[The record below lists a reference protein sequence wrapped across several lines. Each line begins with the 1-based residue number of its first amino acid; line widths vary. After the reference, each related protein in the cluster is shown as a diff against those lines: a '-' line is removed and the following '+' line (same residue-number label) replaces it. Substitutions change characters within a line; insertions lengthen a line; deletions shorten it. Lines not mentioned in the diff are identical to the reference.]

1 MGKRTITFIFF
12 ATTICFSCR
21 TYVSGNGSK
30 HRQFLPTKDRA
41 AISDI
46 DTNSFIKL
54 PFNLN
59 DYCNKVAYKNG
70 KRVIETIEGTDLST
84 IANTKGRYYVYFWNP
99 VCPAAR
105 IDIHKMDS
113 LSKKGE
119 NVIMISMRSNYDI
132 ISNKLDKT
140 SFAQYPC
147 YVLEAEKYTDLLLV
161 RKIRFTK
168 EACESCYEQYKDDL
182 AVADYLL
189 VENGSITPI
198 MYNDTTN
205 SSILKN

>member
-1 MGKRTITFIFF
+1 MGKRTIAFIFF

-30 HRQFLPTKDRA
+30 HRQFLPSKDRA

-46 DTNSFIKL
+46 DTNRFIKL
-54 PFNLN
+54 PFSLS
-59 DYCNKVAYKNG
+59 DYSNKVAYKNG
-70 KRVIETIEGTDLST
+70 KRIIETIEGADLSI

-99 VCPAAR
+99 VCPDTR
-105 IDIHKMDS
+105 VDIHKMDS

-119 NVIMISMRSNYDI
+119 NVIIISLRSNYDI
-132 ISNKLDKT
+132 ISNKLAKT
-140 SFAQYPC
+140 AFAQYSC
-147 YVLEAEKYTDLLLV
+147 YVLEAKRYTDVLLI

-168 EACESCYEQYKDDL
+168 EACESCYVKYKDDL

-189 VENGSITPI
+189 MENGNITPI

-205 SSILKN
+205 TNILKK